1 MHGSLSSAFSAL
13 CKCYFE
19 TSQEIRLSLHMFSN
33 ILSEQFPKGAFV
45 ADVHNLVWDSA
56 SSEGVSCQFFA
67 AVMSRAPLL
76 LPYQSCHTMQ
86 CILSLCKTNS
96 ISCNELF
103 LQLNSSQD
111 GFFHRSEYAQTNA
124 CLFVQNYFLHFEI
137 QGLVMPTIDA
147 NLDFAYISGVCF
159 RYVERCSD
167 LLSKHCTANDVLALW
182 SGLFGHSCQSVGA

>member
-1 MHGSLSSAFSAL
+1 M
-13 CKCYFE
+13 
-19 TSQEIRLSLHMFSN
+19 RLSLQMFTN

-56 SSEGVSCQFFA
+56 PSEGVSCQFFA

-103 LQLNSSQD
+103 FQLNSSQD
-111 GFFHRSEYAQTNA
+111 GTCHRSEYAQTNA
-124 CLFVQNYFLHFEI
+124 FTFVQNYFLHLYI
-137 QGLVMPTIDA
+137 RGLVMPSVRA
-147 NLDFAYISGVCF
+147 NLDFANTSGVCF

-167 LLSKHCTANDVLALW
+167 LLSKHCSANDVLALW
-182 SGLFGHSCQSVGA
+182 SGLFGHSCQSVGARVAYIKSFGFCC